1 MLLLRAKNTKD
12 AFFSVMIQLARNAGN
27 LTNLKSS
34 YNPYPRDKMTLDIG
48 AIAPDF
54 TLKTKTP
61 DGLNDITLSEH
72 KGESNVVLLFFPF
85 AFTSVC
91 MAEACSVRDDLK
103 AYDELNAK
111 VYGISVDS
119 PFAQEAMAIKEGL
132 NFPLLSDFNKEVSQ
146 NYGVLYED
154 FIGFQGVSKRS
165 AFVISKEGTVALAW
179 SSDDPKQLPDFAQI
193 KGVL

>member
-27 LTNLKSS
+27 LTNLKSF

>member
-1 MLLLRAKNTKD
+1 
-12 AFFSVMIQLARNAGN
+12 MIQLARNPCN
-27 LTNLKSS
+27 LTNLDSS

-48 AIAPDF
+48 TIAPDF

-61 DGLNDITLSEH
+61 DGLNAITLSEH

-119 PFAQEAMAIKEGL
+119 PFAKEAMAIKEGL

-146 NYGVLYED
+146 KYGVLYED

-179 SSDDPKQLPDFAQI
+179 SSDDPKQLPDFVQI

>member
-1 MLLLRAKNTKD
+1 VLLLRAKNTKD

>member
-1 MLLLRAKNTKD
+1 VLLLRAKNTKD
-12 AFFSVMIQLARNAGN
+12 SFFSVMIQLARNPCN
-27 LTNLKSS
+27 LTNLDSS

-48 AIAPDF
+48 TIAPDF

-61 DGLNDITLSEH
+61 DGLNAITLSEH

-146 NYGVLYED
+146 KYGVLYED

>member
-12 AFFSVMIQLARNAGN
+12 SFFSVMIQLARNPCN
-27 LTNLKSS
+27 LTNLDSS

-48 AIAPDF
+48 TIAPDF

-61 DGLNDITLSEH
+61 EGLNDITLSEH

-146 NYGVLYED
+146 KYGVLYED

>member
-12 AFFSVMIQLARNAGN
+12 SFFSVMIQLARNPCN
-27 LTNLKSS
+27 LTNLDSS

-48 AIAPDF
+48 TIAPDF

-146 NYGVLYED
+146 KYGVLNED